1 MFEGIVVMN
10 IVEDFP
16 ENLCDSVFFW
26 HCRQVRKIGGSTPVG
41 FFGIF
46 QNLGVCAVCVLN

>member
-46 QNLGVCAVCVLN
+46 QNLGICAVCVLN